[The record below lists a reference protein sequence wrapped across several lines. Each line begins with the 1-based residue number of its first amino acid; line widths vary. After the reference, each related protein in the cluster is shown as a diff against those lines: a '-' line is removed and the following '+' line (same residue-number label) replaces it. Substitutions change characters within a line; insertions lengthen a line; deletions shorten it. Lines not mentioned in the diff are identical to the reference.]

1 MDCRWSQN
9 APASCSF
16 LSNVIACAKD
26 GRRFGRLPTV
36 PRSCLSEIERE
47 LRAPCVEL
55 RQLPGAGF
63 HRKVL
68 VPGTRL
74 AHAQLGN
81 EYIHL
86 GIELDQNS
94 VGVVVVGG
102 QIVTRS
108 VAGRPPERRRT
119 RAGQLVARGRMS
131 RAVFQ
136 LEGDVMNSR
145 LGDMYKVD

>member
-81 EYIHL
+81 EYVHL
-86 GIELDQNS
+86 GVELDQDP
-94 VGVVVVGG
+94 VRVVMIRG
-102 QIVTRS
+102 QIVTRR
-108 VAGRPPERRRT
+108 VAGRSPKRWRSGM
-119 RAGQLVARGRMS
+119 AQLVAGGWMS
-131 RAVFQ
+131 RAVF
-136 LEGDVMNSR
+136 
-145 LGDMYKVD
+145 